1 MWLMADLFEESAFDP
16 KRTLWPRPASV
27 IRRGCGR
34 VKRHQRVA
42 FDNFDLDGRINLLNS
57 LITKQT
63 PLLLELFRVDLTF
76 REAFL

>member
-1 MWLMADLFEESAFDP
+1 M
-16 KRTLWPRPASV
+16 
-27 IRRGCGR
+27 
-34 VKRHQRVA
+34 KRHQRVA